1 MSRIFVTG
9 DTHADLDIWNVDEWA
24 EMNFSTLTRDDY
36 FIILG
41 DFGAL
46 WFGDNRDSK
55 LLDWWENMPFTTL
68 WLDGNHENFN
78 LIEQYEVSEWN
89 GGRVQYMRPHVIHLM
104 RGEIYTLNERTFFV
118 MGGATSV
125 DRAHRTP
132 GRSWWEQ
139 EMPNFEEMDHAFQN
153 LEAHDFKVD
162 YVLTHCAPT
171 RFLPTIFKGTWFDVD
186 PLNRFLD
193 QLAKQIEYRQWYFG
207 HYHIDRPGDTWRAL
221 YDDIIEIA

>member
-1 MSRIFVTG
+1 
-9 DTHADLDIWNVDEWA
+9 
-24 EMNFSTLTRDDY
+24 
-36 FIILG
+36 
-41 DFGAL
+41 
-46 WFGDNRDSK
+46 
-55 LLDWWENMPFTTL
+55 MPFTTL
-68 WLDGNHENFN
+68 WLDGNHCNFN

-104 RGEIYTLNERTFFV
+104 RGEIYTLNGQTFFV

-139 EMPNFEEMDHAFQN
+139 EMPSFEEMDHAFQN

-193 QLAKQIEYRQWYFG
+193 QLAERMEYRQWYFG
-207 HYHIDRPGDTWRAL
+207 HYHIDRTGDTWRAL